1 MRGAMVG
8 ARAGLVLVV
17 GLLGGLSG
25 CELAEITIAE
35 PDDIMVVE
43 AYVRIGDGIDQ
54 VSAWVHWTMGTRS
67 PEDLTDLTM
76 RVVREDGEDAFLLLR
91 PDNLCLRRGLGADVE
106 GACYAAEVDIEGFFD
121 PGSQADL
128 EIVTGEG
135 EVTRGVSEI
144 PGNMELIRP
153 EARGRCALAPGDT
166 LLFEWNRSPGVWA
179 YSAETEVMDLK
190 DALAAEGIVVET
202 DSVALRGLAVS
213 DADTTVAF
221 PQEFGILER
230 FDLEQE
236 VALALQRGLPRGAT
250 ANVVIAAVDRNYV
263 NWVRGGNFNPSG
275 FVRVSSLQGEAVGV
289 FGSMVRRNIEV
300 KGGAPGD
307 FPGESISNCVPGG

>member
-1 MRGAMVG
+1 
-8 ARAGLVLVV
+8 
-17 GLLGGLSG
+17 
-25 CELAEITIAE
+25 
-35 PDDIMVVE
+35 
-43 AYVRIGDGIDQ
+43 
-54 VSAWVHWTMGTRS
+54 
-67 PEDLTDLTM
+67 
-76 RVVREDGEDAFLLLR
+76 
-91 PDNLCLRRGLGADVE
+91 VE
-106 GACYAAEVDIEGFFD
+106 GACYAAEIDIEGFFD

-135 EVTRGVSEI
+135 EVTRGVTEI

-289 FGSMVRRNIEV
+289 FGSMVRRYIEV

-307 FPGESISNCVPGG
+307 FPGESISNCIPGG